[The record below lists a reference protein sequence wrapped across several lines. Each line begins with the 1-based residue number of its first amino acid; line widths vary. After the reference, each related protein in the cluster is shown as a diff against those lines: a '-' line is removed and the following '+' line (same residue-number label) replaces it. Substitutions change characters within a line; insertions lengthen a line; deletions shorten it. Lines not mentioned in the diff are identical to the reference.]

1 MNGADSK
8 PAGPGPSEG
17 VKGWLSLLVIVHL
30 CCVLTVLAA
39 NFRRS
44 IGMGNSTLLG
54 RLVSIYAPYTQLLN
68 FDPSAA
74 RFDLTLGRVVDDDA
88 VLIVDLYPDADSPL
102 DSQTRL
108 ATARLP
114 GGESRWLEGRR
125 RYLALAKT
133 VQFYS
138 PVEEEPSEFAQ
149 AQTTAIAKSVGRRLM
164 DEHSARRAVVRCVR
178 RMSQPRD
185 PTALNPGFPPDDP
198 TADEYD
204 VVLLTADVW
213 IDDEGQTQAAR
224 RAARAELAPLTG
236 GSP

>member
-8 PAGPGPSEG
+8 PANAGPSEG
-17 VKGWLSLLVIVHL
+17 IKGWLSLIIILHL

-68 FDPSAA
+68 FDPAAA
-74 RFDLTLGRVVDDDA
+74 RFDLTLGRPEDDDA
-88 VLIVDLYPDADSPL
+88 VLIVELYPDADSPL
-102 DSQTRL
+102 ESQTRV
-108 ATARLP
+108 ATAQLP
-114 GGESRWLEGRR
+114 ADESRWLEERR
-125 RYLALAKT
+125 RYLALAKA
-133 VQFYS
+133 VQFHS
-138 PVEEEPSEFAQ
+138 PVDEEPSDFSQ

-164 DEHSARRAVVRCVR
+164 QEHGARRAVVRCVR

-185 PTALNPGFPPDDP
+185 LTALNPGFPPGDP
-198 TADEYD
+198 TAAEYD
-204 VVLLTADVW
+204 VALFTADVW

-236 GSP
+236 ESP